1 MAEIYPAATDGSH
14 ATADE
19 ECLARTLLNRLDLP
33 TEPLGREEEDEP
45 TKRMKAPLGPAALE
59 NPGEKKPNKPEDEQK
74 GSEPQA
80 DNGNSL
86 DGGTVANDTVK

>member
-1 MAEIYPAATDGSH
+1 MKIAWRA
-14 ATADE
+14 
-19 ECLARTLLNRLDLP
+19 LLNRLDLP
-33 TEPLGREEEDEP
+33 TDPVGRRDEEDEP
-45 TKRMKAPLGPAALE
+45 TKRMNAPLGPGALE
-59 NPGEKKPNKPEDEQK
+59 NPGEKNPNRAQDEQK